1 MSRLLM
7 LSKRLP
13 KFRIALI
20 GTVSALSLSACSM
33 DAGTIPAAPLP
44 MPVVVAPPSPSE
56 VYLSL
61 ASQGHFVPIPRPSSK
76 VALGPGKAAEKAAGA
91 QITYLSPADIPLST
105 RTARPLPQELKPG
118 QTVDLSLLDN
128 KMVELATYY
137 QKFSLALTKA
147 ISSQMKTPREI
158 KKLLI
163 GLRYSEAGKLSKGWM
178 AHRALVAAQDS
189 GFRHGVRKEVN
200 NIGAKAFLNRLRAD
214 SGYALNIKGAK
225 KARENVLQAISAD
238 NIVMAALAKRFLSAS
253 RTFQQNKWGA
263 LSPTELPLLGD
274 NAIDLAALK
283 DEQLYTFIDTLTQ
296 QLSPI
301 SSAQAAYTHPLV
313 KSILALGAQHIVK
326 EMAHD
331 TKLTAVLPPVEST
344 RCLRWARLNLNQCLA
359 AAHFP
364 SEVAWCTSRH
374 ALNDVRVCWLDALP
388 HNLRGEEP
396 KG

>member
-20 GTVSALSLSACSM
+20 GTMSALSLSACGM
-33 DAGTIPAAPLP
+33 DASTIPAPLP
-44 MPVVVAPPSPSE
+44 APIVLAPPSPSE

-61 ASQGHFVPIPRPSSK
+61 ASQGHFVPIPRPVSG
-76 VALGPGKAAEKAAGA
+76 ALGSSGKAGKKAQGT
-91 QITYLSPADIPLST
+91 QIAALSSADIPLST

-118 QTVDLSLLDN
+118 QTVDLGLLDN
-128 KMVELATYY
+128 KMVEFASHY

-147 ISSQMKTPREI
+147 VSSQMKTPRQI

-163 GLRYSEAGKLSKGWM
+163 GLRFGEAGKLSRGWM
-178 AHRALVAAQDS
+178 AHRALVAAQDP
-189 GFRHGVRKEVN
+189 GFEHGVRQEVN
-200 NIGAKAFLNRLRAD
+200 SIGAKAFLNRLRVD
-214 SGYALNIKGAK
+214 SGYILKVKGAK
-225 KARENVLQAISAD
+225 KAQANVIEAISAD
-238 NIVMAALAKRFLSAS
+238 NIVMAVLAKRFMAAS
-253 RTFQQNKWGA
+253 RTFQQSKWGA
-263 LSPTELPLLGD
+263 LSPSQLPR
-274 NAIDLAALK
+274 IDDSATDIAALEK
-283 DEQLYTFIDTLTQ
+283 EQLHTFFNTLAQ
-296 QLSPI
+296 DLSPI
-301 SSAQAAYTHPLV
+301 SNAQASYAHPLV

-331 TKLTAVLPPVEST
+331 TKLTAVLPPAEST

>member
-1 MSRLLM
+1 MSQPPM
-7 LSKRLP
+7 LSKRLL

-20 GTVSALSLSACSM
+20 GTMSALGLSACGM
-33 DAGTIPAAPLP
+33 DASTIPAVSLP
-44 MPVVVAPPSPSE
+44 APVVVAPPSPSE

-61 ASQGHFVPIPRPSSK
+61 ASQGHFVPIPRPSSTA
-76 VALGPGKAAEKAAGA
+76 ALGSGNAATKASGA
-91 QITYLSPADIPLST
+91 QVASLAPADIPLST

-189 GFRHGVRKEVN
+189 GFKHGVRKEVN

-214 SGYALNIKGAK
+214 SGYALNVQGAK
-225 KARENVLQAISAD
+225 KARENVIQAISAD

-263 LSPTELPLLGD
+263 LSPLERPQIDD
-274 NAIDLAALK
+274 NAVDLAALK
-283 DEQLYTFIDTLTQ
+283 ADQLHDFFDTLAKD
-296 QLSPI
+296 LSPI
-301 SSAQAAYTHPLV
+301 SSAQASYTHPLV
-313 KSILALGAQHIVK
+313 KSILSLGAQHIVK

-331 TKLTAVLPPVEST
+331 TKLTAVLPPIEST

-359 AAHFP
+359 ATHFP
-364 SEVAWCTSRH
+364 SEVAWCASRH
-374 ALNDVRVCWLDALP
+374 ALNDVRICWIDALP
-388 HNLRGEEP
+388 HNLRGDEP